1 MTSTPTPINSPSS
14 APADDEID
22 LGQLG
27 AALRRRWPLIAK
39 VAGGALLLSALY
51 AFLAPKVWEGEFQIV
66 LASSEGGGGGRLAQL
81 AAANPMLANLAGLG
95 SAGGKDSLETEVKVL
110 ESPSVLM
117 PVFELV
123 RRSKEQAGQDVSRLR
138 FSDWRDDNVAIKLE
152 KGTSVLNIT
161 YTDTDKALIL
171 PVIQKI
177 SQEYQAYS
185 GRDRRRDIAQA
196 VAYLKQSITELS
208 PKAEASMQRA
218 QAFALSNGLGLSDG
232 MPTGGIETGGKG
244 SGGGLAG
251 SVESNRQLAQAKVLL
266 LRQQLSDARSAG
278 NNLLFQAPQ
287 LGANADLYKQY
298 QATEA
303 RLSDLRS
310 RLRDND
316 ELVRNLQ
323 RQRQSLIV
331 TLNRQTIGLLQGE
344 LATAEAALQSSSR
357 PKEVVLKHRELV
369 RQALRDEKTLV
380 ELENQL
386 QIAQLEQAKQTEPWE
401 LISTP
406 TLLDRPVAPRKGR
419 VLALGL
425 LAGLVAGCGA
435 ALVVDRRSGRVFAE
449 DELQSLIPGPL
460 LARLDGS
467 SVATLKA
474 DLALLSQGVLAG
486 SQQLALIPLGL
497 PPHEPKLQQLQAIL
511 SQKLPGAQLHCDT
524 DLLAAGR
531 CDHQLVVTAPG
542 AATRPQLAQL
552 RQQLELQGRPLTGWL
567 LLTASSAASVMPAD
581 AA

>member
-1 MTSTPTPINSPSS
+1 MSSTSPPLASP
-14 APADDEID
+14 AGDDEID
-22 LGQLG
+22 LGQLA
-27 AALRRRWPLIAK
+27 AALHRRWPLIAK

-51 AFLAPKVWEGEFQIV
+51 AFLTPKVWEGEFQIV
-66 LASSEGGGGGRLAQL
+66 LASSEGSGGRLAQL

-95 SAGGKDSLETEVKVL
+95 ASGSKDSLETEVKVL
-110 ESPSVLM
+110 QSPSVLM

-123 RRSKEQAGQDVSRLR
+123 RTSKERTGKDSSRLR
-138 FSDWRDDNVAIKLE
+138 FSDWRDNNVSIKLE

-161 YTDTDKALIL
+161 YTDTDQALIL
-171 PVIQKI
+171 PVTKGI
-177 SQEYQAYS
+177 SKEYQAYS

-196 VAYLKQSITELS
+196 VAYLQQSISKLS
-208 PKAEASMQRA
+208 PKAEASMQQA
-218 QAFALSNGLGLSDG
+218 QSFALSNGLGLSDG
-232 MPTGGIETGGKG
+232 MPAAGTEAAGKG
-244 SGGGLAG
+244 AGGGLAG

-278 NNLLFQAPQ
+278 NNVLFQAPQ
-287 LGANADLYKQY
+287 LEANADLYKEY

-323 RQRQSLIV
+323 RQRQSLIN
-331 TLNRQTIGLLQGE
+331 TLNRQTVGLLQGE
-344 LATAEAALQSSSR
+344 LVTAEAALQASSR

-435 ALVVDRRSGRVFAE
+435 ALVVDRRSGRVFAD
-449 DELQSLIPGPL
+449 DELQSLLPGTL

-467 SVATLKA
+467 SAPTLKA
-474 DLALLSQGVLAG
+474 DLTLLSQGVLAG
-486 SQQLALIPLGL
+486 SQQLALIPVGL
-497 PPHEPKLQQLQAIL
+497 SPQEPRLKQLQAIL
-511 SQKLPGAQLHCDT
+511 SQQLPAAQIHCST

-531 CDHQLVVTAPG
+531 CDHQLLVTAPG

-567 LLTASSAASVMPAD
+567 LLTAPPTHPHAA
-581 AA
+581 